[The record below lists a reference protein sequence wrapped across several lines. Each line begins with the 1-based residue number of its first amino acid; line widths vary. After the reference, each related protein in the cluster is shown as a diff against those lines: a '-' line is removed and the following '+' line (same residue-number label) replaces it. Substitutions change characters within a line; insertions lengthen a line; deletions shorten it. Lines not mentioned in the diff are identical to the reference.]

1 MMKVAVAALLLAF
14 SVLSYFN
21 RTIMSIAGPSI
32 IKQFSLSETAMG
44 GVYSASLRSYALLII
59 PGGDLANRFGPQII
73 LTGMGLGSARFTGL
87 TALAGTPG
95 LGALLGIIPSFL
107 MTR

>member
-1 MMKVAVAALLLAF
+1 MMKVAVVALLLAF

-44 GVYSASLRSYALLII
+44 RVYSASLPSYALLMI
-59 PGGDLANRFGPQII
+59 PGGDLADRFGPQII
-73 LTGMGLGSARFTGL
+73 FTGMGLGSARFTGL